1 MNTSRR
7 SLKDVPVL
15 RVAICQINTKVG
27 DLHGNAEK
35 VLAAMAEAEREGAD
49 LALFPELTIPGY
61 PPEDL
66 LLKPGFVSDNVA
78 VLNEVASKITGHCAA
93 AIGFADGEGGGHT
106 FNSLAIVADGEV
118 KATYHKRAL
127 PNYAVY
133 DEERVFVSGNEPM
146 RLFEIAG
153 IRIGMSIC
161 EDGCI
166 AGGAMA
172 QMGAGGAQILVS
184 MNASP
189 FYRKKTY
196 TREAE
201 MGLRVEEAGGLP
213 IIYGNLVGGQDEIV
227 FDGSSFVLDS
237 AGEVIAR
244 AGHCVEEILVVDVEA
259 TDNTVEAAALFPV
272 VPISGATGRQGS
284 AVSPRIASIGNELDL
299 LHEALV
305 LATRDYVRKNGFTDV
320 CLGLSGGIDSTLTAA
335 IAADALGPENVHA
348 VLMPSRFSSKH
359 SVIDAEE
366 FAERLGVSH
375 RTIRIE
381 RAHAAFLE
389 MFRPSFEGREEGLTE
404 ENLQSRIRG
413 VILMGLT
420 NKFGWLA
427 LTTGNKSEAAVGYST
442 LYGDTAGA
450 YAVIKDVYKL
460 DVYAL
465 SRRFNE
471 RAGRPIIPESI
482 ISKPPSA
489 ELRPDQ
495 RDDQSLPSYEELD
508 PLLEAYIEGDKTQSE
523 LVEMGFDQEMVT
535 KITRLVDISEFKRR
549 QTPLG
554 ARVTKK
560 PFGRDR
566 RLPITNGYR

>member
-161 EDGCI
+161 EDGWI

-213 IIYGNLVGGQDEIV
+213 IIYGNLVG
-227 FDGSSFVLDS
+227 
-237 AGEVIAR
+237 
-244 AGHCVEEILVVDVEA
+244 
-259 TDNTVEAAALFPV
+259 
-272 VPISGATGRQGS
+272 
-284 AVSPRIASIGNELDL
+284 
-299 LHEALV
+299 
-305 LATRDYVRKNGFTDV
+305 
-320 CLGLSGGIDSTLTAA
+320 LSLIH
-335 IAADALGPENVHA
+335 I
-348 VLMPSRFSSKH
+348 
-359 SVIDAEE
+359 
-366 FAERLGVSH
+366 
-375 RTIRIE
+375 
-381 RAHAAFLE
+381 
-389 MFRPSFEGREEGLTE
+389 
-404 ENLQSRIRG
+404 
-413 VILMGLT
+413 
-420 NKFGWLA
+420 
-427 LTTGNKSEAAVGYST
+427 
-442 LYGDTAGA
+442 
-450 YAVIKDVYKL
+450 
-460 DVYAL
+460 
-465 SRRFNE
+465 
-471 RAGRPIIPESI
+471 
-482 ISKPPSA
+482 
-489 ELRPDQ
+489 
-495 RDDQSLPSYEELD
+495 
-508 PLLEAYIEGDKTQSE
+508 
-523 LVEMGFDQEMVT
+523 
-535 KITRLVDISEFKRR
+535 
-549 QTPLG
+549 
-554 ARVTKK
+554 
-560 PFGRDR
+560 
-566 RLPITNGYR
+566 

>member
-1 MNTSRR
+1 M
-7 SLKDVPVL
+7 L

-27 DLHGNAEK
+27 DLHGNAERI
-35 VLAAMAEAEREGAD
+35 LDAMDEAEREGAD
-49 LALFPELTIPGY
+49 LALFPELTITGY

-66 LLKPGFVSDNVA
+66 LLKPGFLADNRA
-78 VLNEVASKITGHCAA
+78 VLNEVASKITGKCAA
-93 AIGFADGEGGGHT
+93 AIGFADGEGHGEA
-106 FNSLAIVADGEV
+106 FNALALVAEGEI

-133 DEERVFVSGNEPM
+133 DEERVFIPGTEPM

-153 IRIGMSIC
+153 IRVGMSIC
-161 EDGCI
+161 EDGWI
-166 AGGAMA
+166 AGGPMA
-172 QMGAGGAQILVS
+172 HMGAGGAQILIN

-189 FYRKKTY
+189 YYRRKTEV
-196 TREAE
+196 RQAE
-201 MGLRVEEAGGLP
+201 MALRVAEAGGVPLV
-213 IIYGNLVGGQDEIV
+213 YGNLVGGQDEVI
-227 FDGSSFVLDS
+227 FDGSSFVLD
-237 AGEVIAR
+237 AKGEVIAR

-259 TDNTVEAAALFPV
+259 VSNDVPAAARFPI
-272 VPISGATGRQGS
+272 VPVSTATGRTAES
-284 AVSPRIASIGNELDL
+284 SSPRIAPLKNELDE
-299 LHEALV
+299 LHDVLV

-335 IAADALGPENVHA
+335 IAADALGPENVHC
-348 VLMPSRFSSKH
+348 VLMPSRYSSDH
-359 SVIDAEE
+359 SVTDAEE

-375 RTIRIE
+375 RTIAIE
-381 RAHAAFLE
+381 PAHAAFLE
-389 MFRPSFEGREEGLTE
+389 MFAPSFAGREEGLTE

-420 NKFGWLA
+420 NKFGWLVV
-427 LTTGNKSEAAVGYST
+427 TTGNKSEAAVGYST

-471 RAGRPIIPESI
+471 RAGREVIPESVI
-482 ISKPPSA
+482 TKPPSA

-495 RDDQSLPSYEELD
+495 RDDQSLPPYEELD
-508 PLLEAYIEGDKTQSE
+508 PLLEAYIEGDKTKAE
-523 LVEMGFDQEMVT
+523 LIEMGFDPETVNR
-535 KITRLVDISEFKRR
+535 ITRLVDISEFKRR

-554 ARVTKK
+554 ARVTRKG
-560 PFGRDR
+560 FGRDR

>member
-1 MNTSRR
+1 MT
-7 SLKDVPVL
+7 LI

-27 DLHGNAEK
+27 DLQGNAEK
-35 VLAAMAEAEREGAD
+35 VIESMAEAEREGAD
-49 LALFPELTIPGY
+49 LALFPELTLTGY

-66 LLKPGFVSDNVA
+66 LLKPGFIADNIA
-78 VLNEVASKITGHCAA
+78 VLHDVASKITGHCAA
-93 AIGFADGEGGGHT
+93 AIGFADGQGHGQA
-106 FNSLAIVADGEV
+106 FNALALVASGEV

-133 DEERVFVSGNEPM
+133 DEERVFLPGTEPM
-146 RLFEIAG
+146 SLFEIAG
-153 IRIGMSIC
+153 VRVGMSIC
-161 EDGCI
+161 EDGWI
-166 AGGAMA
+166 AGGPMA
-172 QMGAGGAQILVS
+172 QMGTGGAQVLIN

-189 FYRKKTY
+189 YYRRKTEV
-196 TREAE
+196 RQAE
-201 MGLRVEEAGGLP
+201 MALRVEEAGGVPLV
-213 IIYGNLVGGQDEIV
+213 YGNLVGGQDEVV

-237 AGEVIAR
+237 SGQVIAR
-244 AGHCVEEILVVDVEA
+244 AGHCVEEMLVVDVEA
-259 TDNTVEAAALFPV
+259 TENEVPAAAQFPL
-272 VPISGATGRQGS
+272 VPVSSATGRTS
-284 AVSPRIASIGNELDL
+284 ESVSPRIAPLANELDE
-299 LHEALV
+299 LHDALV

-335 IAADALGPENVHA
+335 IAADALGPENVHC
-348 VLMPSRFSSKH
+348 VLMPSRYSSKH
-359 SVIDAEE
+359 SVTDAEE

-389 MFRPSFEGREEGLTE
+389 TFAPSFEGREEGLTE

-420 NKFGWLA
+420 NKFGWLVV
-427 LTTGNKSEAAVGYST
+427 TTGNKSEAAVGYST

-471 RAGRPIIPESI
+471 RAGREVIPESVI
-482 ISKPPSA
+482 TKPPSA

-495 RDDQSLPSYEELD
+495 RDDQSLPPYEELD
-508 PLLEAYIEGDKTQSE
+508 PLLEAYIEGDKTRNE
-523 LVEMGFDQEMVT
+523 LIEMGFDTDMVNR
-535 KITRLVDISEFKRR
+535 ITRLVDISEFKRR

-560 PFGRDR
+560 AFGRDR